1 MEKTINDVTNEC
13 FNYLRLGYLI
23 GRHEATIGDV
33 APVKMFT
40 ELYTQIDTD
49 NPSMEDIRIA
59 CNEADAET
67 IDKNVYFKSGYLVG
81 RDEAS
86 TGDAIPLEEL
96 TSLHKEIVEI
106 NPSLDSLREGCNMA
120 YCEDEEDI
128 DSIVDNTHFLTGY
141 KVGATEAITKSE
153 SAAREIID
161 TYHPTGDIDDLT
173 IEKLREYYHKIQ
185 NGGCGCCDNEDC
197 ACKCHSD
204 EDNAEDFYCL
214 SALPEI
220 DHVLFSGKATI
231 IFWAD
236 GKKTVVKC
244 QRGDKYSQ
252 EEGLAMGICKRAYG
266 NDNTF
271 NDVINAAMKNAKVVD
286 GKKSD
291 SKKK

>member
-23 GRHEATIGDV
+23 GRHEATIGDA
-33 APVKMFT
+33 APAKMFT

-67 IDKNVYFKSGYLVG
+67 IDKNIYFKSGYLVG

-86 TGDAIPLEEL
+86 TGGAIPLEEL
-96 TSLHKEIVEI
+96 TSLHKEVVET
-106 NPSLDSLREGCNMA
+106 NPSLDSLRKSCDFCDMA
-120 YCEDEEDI
+120 YCEGEEDI
-128 DSIVDNTHFLTGY
+128 DGIVDNAHFLTGY
-141 KVGATEAITKSE
+141 KVGATETITKSE
-153 SAAREIID
+153 STAREIID
-161 TYHPTGDIDDLT
+161 TYHLTGDTDGLT

-185 NGGCGCCDNEDC
+185 NGGCDCGCCNNEDC

-204 EDNAEDFYCL
+204 EDNAEDFYYL

-220 DHVLFSGKATI
+220 DHILFSGKATI

-236 GKKTVVKC
+236 GEKTVVKC
-244 QRGDKYSQ
+244 QRGIDILKRR
-252 EEGLAMGICKRAYG
+252 GLQWVSVREPMVTI
-266 NDNTF
+266 
-271 NDVINAAMKNAKVVD
+271 IPSMML
-286 GKKSD
+286 SMLL
-291 SKKK
+291 

>member
-23 GRHEATIGDV
+23 GRHEATIGDA
-33 APVKMFT
+33 APAKMFT

-67 IDKNVYFKSGYLVG
+67 IDKNIYFKSGYLAG

-86 TGDAIPLEEL
+86 TGGAIPLEEL
-96 TSLHKEIVEI
+96 TSLHKEVVET
-106 NPSLDSLREGCNMA
+106 NPSLDSLRKSCDFCDMA
-120 YCEDEEDI
+120 YCEGEEDT
-128 DSIVDNTHFLTGY
+128 DG
-141 KVGATEAITKSE
+141 
-153 SAAREIID
+153 
-161 TYHPTGDIDDLT
+161 LT

-185 NGGCGCCDNEDC
+185 NGGCDCGCCNNEDC

-204 EDNAEDFYCL
+204 EDNAEDFYYL

-220 DHVLFSGKATI
+220 DHILFSGKATI

-236 GKKTVVKC
+236 GEKTVVKC
-244 QRGDKYSQ
+244 QRGDRYSQ

-271 NDVINAAMKNAKVVD
+271 NDVINAAMKNAKVVN